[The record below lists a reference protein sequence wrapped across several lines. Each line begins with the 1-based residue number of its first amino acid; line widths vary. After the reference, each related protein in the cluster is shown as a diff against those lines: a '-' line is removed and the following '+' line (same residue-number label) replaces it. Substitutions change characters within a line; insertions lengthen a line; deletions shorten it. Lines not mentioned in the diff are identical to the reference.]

1 VIGNPNADYRNSS
14 GYILSGPEYLTV
26 FDGQTGAAIT
36 TVDYDPPRGNVSSW
50 GDNYGNRVDR
60 FLACIAYLDGQRP
73 SLVMCR
79 GYYTRSVL
87 VAWDFRNG
95 RLTKRWVFDGN
106 NYSGYNGQGN
116 HNLSVADVD
125 GDGRD
130 EIIYGAC
137 TIDDNGRGL
146 YTSGLGH
153 GTLCMWEILIPTDR
167 ALKFGAALKA
177 PAALLCVMQG
187 QEKCCSDGID
197 PVIQEGLVRL
207 I

>member
-1 VIGNPNADYRNSS
+1 
-14 GYILSGPEYLTV
+14 
-26 FDGQTGAAIT
+26 
-36 TVDYDPPRGNVSSW
+36 
-50 GDNYGNRVDR
+50 
-60 FLACIAYLDGQRP
+60 
-73 SLVMCR
+73 MCR

-153 GTLCMWEILIPTDR
+153 GDALHVGDLNPNR
-167 ALKFGAALKA
+167 PALKFGAALKA

-197 PVIQEGLVRL
+197 PVIQEGLCG
-207 I
+207 